1 LIVLLI
7 DTPAFPPVTGSKNPN
22 DIMAKRESNGQDSSV
37 DPAET
42 IQPLLA
48 QAMRQI
54 FRDHPAWVSKGELG
68 LCEGDSVFALVFF
81 ILLGIPLESGLRHG

>member
-1 LIVLLI
+1 
-7 DTPAFPPVTGSKNPN
+7 
-22 DIMAKRESNGQDSSV
+22 MAKRESNSQDSAV

-42 IQPLLA
+42 IQPPLA

-54 FRDHPAWVSKGELG
+54 FRDHAVWVSKGELG

-81 ILLGIPLESGLRHG
+81 ILLEIPLESGLRHA